1 MNVTP
6 EWITVVLTFVAG
18 ISAVLKVM
26 LDFNRVVDG
35 NTAALKNINQT
46 LDRMRDTV
54 DGHGERLID
63 HGERIIKVETYQE
76 LKK

>member
-35 NTAALKNINQT
+35 NTAALKNINET

-54 DGHGERLID
+54 EGHGERLID

>member
-6 EWITVVLTFVAG
+6 EWLTVVLTFIGG

-35 NTAALKNINQT
+35 NTAALKNISQT
-46 LDRMRDTV
+46 LDRMRETV
-54 DGHGERLID
+54 EGHGERLID

>member
-54 DGHGERLID
+54 DSHGEWLID